1 MVYWKRPSSPFISGI
16 LMLLSS
22 SSTNFRVS
30 AFTADTNTNNPL
42 FLFLDTVR
50 QAHSELLVL
59 LPQHRRSSSCSS
71 PTYWAVVLCTTNS
84 TTLLSLKCTSSS
96 CTHTSPGL
104 CRWCGFYSQQVQR
117 QQRWRIPETGGR
129 RRRQARKS
137 FWTHMYTHLE
147 KGQRNIRT
155 RIKSPPHPPRLSISI
170 VHMSTDCLQQRCQTC
185 GPWAKTGPARW
196 FYLARLIFLNLNF

>member
-59 LPQHRRSSSCSS
+59 LPQHRRSSSCSF

-147 KGQRNIRT
+147 KGQRNMST
-155 RIKSPPHPPRLSISI
+155 RINCPPRPPGFLFLLSI
-170 VHMSTDCLQQRCQTC
+170 CPQTVYSRGVKHADR
-185 GPWAKTGPARW
+185 GPKLALLGRFIWPVW
-196 FYLARLIFLNLNF
+196 FNF